1 MKKILISLLLISF
14 LAVPVVV
21 RGDLIDDWL
30 GGGEP
35 TVATEADQVFLTINS
50 IITYL
55 FWVLI
60 FGAALVI
67 AFSAYLFLTA
77 AGDPDKT
84 SKARNYVM
92 YAIVAVVVGFL
103 SKAIIALV
111 ARMLDVS
118 IPLW

>member
-1 MKKILISLLLISF
+1 MKKILLSLLLISF
-14 LAVPVVV
+14 LAVPVVTE
-21 RGDLIDDWL
+21 GLFHE
-30 GGGEP
+30 GETP
-35 TVATEADQVFLTINS
+35 RVATTADEVFLTINS
-50 IITYL
+50 LISYL

-67 AFSAYLFLTA
+67 AFSAYTFLTA

-84 SKARNYVM
+84 SKARNYVL
-92 YAIVAVVVGFL
+92 YAMIAVIVGFL

-111 ARMLDVS
+111 ARMLGIS